1 MAVSES
7 IFTVDWKSCL
17 ARGFVVVVC
26 DVGSNWQEI
35 SVKKLGTHFIIA
47 LLQLFSIFFHLFNF
61 VVCLFFFIFKSF
73 KEKA

>member
-7 IFTVDWKSCL
+7 IFRVGWKNCL

-26 DVGSNWQEI
+26 DIGSNWQET
-35 SVKKLGTHFIIA
+35 SVKKTRTQFIIA

-61 VVCLFFFIFKSF
+61 IVCLFFIFKSF